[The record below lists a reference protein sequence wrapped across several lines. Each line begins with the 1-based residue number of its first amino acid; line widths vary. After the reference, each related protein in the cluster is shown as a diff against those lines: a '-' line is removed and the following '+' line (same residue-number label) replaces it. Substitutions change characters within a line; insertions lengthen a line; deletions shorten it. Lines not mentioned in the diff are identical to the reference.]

1 MSYQIWKLIH
11 VLAVVAFLGNIT
23 TGVFWGHHAHRS
35 GDPRLIA
42 ATFRGII
49 ASDRWFTNSGVIVL
63 VVAGILAA
71 VRGGFPI
78 LGTGWILWSLVLLVI
93 SGIAFAARIAPQQRR
108 IVAIASGTWDQ
119 AAYQA
124 AYRSWQLWGAL
135 GLMAP
140 LLATAL
146 MVLKP
151 VLPAN

>member
-11 VLAVVAFLGNIT
+11 VLAVMAFLGNIT

-49 ASDRWFTNSGVIVL
+49 ASDRWFTNPGVIVL
-63 VVAGILAA
+63 VVAGVFAA
-71 VRGGFPI
+71 IRGGFPI
-78 LGTGWILWSLVLLVI
+78 LGTGWILWSLVLLVF
-93 SGIAFAARIAPQQRR
+93 SGIAFATRIAPQQRR
-108 IVAIASGTWDQ
+108 IVAIASGAWDQ
-119 AAYQA
+119 AAYRA

-151 VLPAN
+151 VLPAI